1 MFHIWVLATNIA
13 IGVYELDMWSVLCIW
28 VVGSCSN
35 IVIEMS
41 ILDMWSVLCVPYVG
55 GGI

>member
-41 ILDMWSVLCVPYVG
+41 VLDMSSVLCVPYVG

>member
-1 MFHIWVLATNIA
+1 MWVVVSNIA
-13 IGVYELDMWSVLCIW
+13 IGLCIMDMWSVLCIW

-35 IVIEMS
+35 IVTEMS
-41 ILDMWSVLCVPYVG
+41 VLDMWSVLCVPYMG

>member
-1 MFHIWVLATNIA
+1 
-13 IGVYELDMWSVLCIW
+13 MWSVLCIW

-41 ILDMWSVLCVPYVG
+41 VLDMWSVLCVLYMG